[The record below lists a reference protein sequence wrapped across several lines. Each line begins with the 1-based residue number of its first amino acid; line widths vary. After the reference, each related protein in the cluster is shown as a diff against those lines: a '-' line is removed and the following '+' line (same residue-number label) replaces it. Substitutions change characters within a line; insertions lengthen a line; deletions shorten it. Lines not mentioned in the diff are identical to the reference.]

1 MTDETVTIEATA
13 GPYAGQRLTVAAAEA
28 KKAISEGWAK
38 DPFAEPAEVKELTD
52 EERFKVLEA
61 ANKGASRL
69 RGEED
74 ADNGKK
80 AKEDRSLEADKPAA
94 TYETRSTPPKSK

>member
-1 MTDETVTIEATA
+1 MTDEPVVIEATA

-28 KKAISEGWAK
+28 KKAIADGWAK
-38 DPFAEPAEVKELTD
+38 DPFAEPAEAKELTD

-69 RGEED
+69 RGEEETD
-74 ADNGKK
+74 ADKK
-80 AKEDRSLEADKPAA
+80 AKETKNLEADKPAA
-94 TYETRSTPPKSK
+94 NYETRSTPPKAK